1 MSTSYY
7 VETIERITE
16 QMLVEEVLAD
26 TENIKTDAIS
36 QTDRIKDL
44 AIDYIEKQRQDIVN
58 KLGENGVEKEL
69 NKIYATHY
77 SEEFYRQTI
86 ANHKRSVTPLQRV
99 FSILNTTDGTKK
111 EIRILNFLFTIERK
125 NKEVKEK

>member
-16 QMLVEEVLAD
+16 QMLVEEVLAETD
-26 TENIKTDAIS
+26 NIKTDAIR

-69 NKIYATHY
+69 NKIYGDTNAIYDNLQKVVPNTDAKIENTIRHKIVENGY
-77 SEEFYRQTI
+77 SIELSNDGSGNV
-86 ANHKRSVTPLQRV
+86 AV
-99 FSILNTTDGTKK
+99 IL
-111 EIRILNFLFTIERK
+111 RRK
-125 NKEVKEK
+125 A

>member
-16 QMLVEEVLAD
+16 QMLVEEVLAETD
-26 TENIKTDAIS
+26 NIKTDAIR

-58 KLGENGVEKEL
+58 KLGENGFKKEL
-69 NKIYATHY
+69 NKIYGDTNTIYDNLQEVVPNTDAKIENTIRHKIVENGY
-77 SEEFYRQTI
+77 SIELSNDGSGNV
-86 ANHKRSVTPLQRV
+86 AV
-99 FSILNTTDGTKK
+99 IL
-111 EIRILNFLFTIERK
+111 RRK
-125 NKEVKEK
+125 A

>member
-1 MSTSYY
+1 MPTSYY

-44 AIDYIEKQRQDIVN
+44 AIDYIEKQKQDIIN
-58 KLGENGVEKEL
+58 KLGENGVESEL
-69 NKIYATHY
+69 NKIDSDTTAIYNDLLNVVPNTDAKIEDTIRHKIVENGY
-77 SEEFYRQTI
+77 SIELSNDGSGNV
-86 ANHKRSVTPLQRV
+86 AV
-99 FSILNTTDGTKK
+99 IL
-111 EIRILNFLFTIERK
+111 RRK
-125 NKEVKEK
+125 A

>member
-16 QMLVEEVLAD
+16 QMLVEEVLAETD
-26 TENIKTDAIS
+26 NIKTDAIR

-58 KLGENGVEKEL
+58 KLGENGVKKEL
-69 NKIYATHY
+69 NKIYGDTNAIYDNLQEVVPNTDAKIENTIRHKIVENGY
-77 SEEFYRQTI
+77 SIELS
-86 ANHKRSVTPLQRV
+86 NDGSGNVDV
-99 FSILNTTDGTKK
+99 IL
-111 EIRILNFLFTIERK
+111 RRK
-125 NKEVKEK
+125 A

>member
-1 MSTSYY
+1 MPTSYY

-16 QMLVEEVLAD
+16 QMLVEEVLD
-26 TENIKTDAIS
+26 ETENIKADAIR

-69 NKIYATHY
+69 NKIYGDTNTIYDNLQEVVPNTDAKIENTIRHKIVENGY
-77 SEEFYRQTI
+77 SIELSNDGSGNV
-86 ANHKRSVTPLQRV
+86 AV
-99 FSILNTTDGTKK
+99 IL
-111 EIRILNFLFTIERK
+111 RRK
-125 NKEVKEK
+125 A

>member
-16 QMLVEEVLAD
+16 QMLVEEVLAETD
-26 TENIKTDAIS
+26 NIKTDAIR

-58 KLGENGVEKEL
+58 KLGENGVKKEL
-69 NKIYATHY
+69 NKIYGDTNAIYDNLQEVVPNTDAKIENTIRHKIVENGY
-77 SEEFYRQTI
+77 SIELSNDGSGNV
-86 ANHKRSVTPLQRV
+86 AV
-99 FSILNTTDGTKK
+99 IL
-111 EIRILNFLFTIERK
+111 RRK
-125 NKEVKEK
+125 A

>member
-1 MSTSYY
+1 MPTNYY

-16 QMLVEEVLAD
+16 QMLVEEVLAETD
-26 TENIKTDAIS
+26 NIKTDAIR

-69 NKIYATHY
+69 NKIYGDTNAIYDNLQEVVPNTDAKIENTIRHKIVENGY
-77 SEEFYRQTI
+77 SIELSNDGSGNV
-86 ANHKRSVTPLQRV
+86 AV
-99 FSILNTTDGTKK
+99 IL
-111 EIRILNFLFTIERK
+111 RRK
-125 NKEVKEK
+125 A

>member
-1 MSTSYY
+1 MPTSYY

-26 TENIKTDAIS
+26 TENIKTDAIT

-44 AIDYIEKQRQDIVN
+44 AIDYIKKQKQYIEN

-69 NKIYATHY
+69 NNIYGDTNAIYDNLQEVVPNTDAKIENTIRHNIIDNGY
-77 SEEFYRQTI
+77 SIELSNDGSGNV
-86 ANHKRSVTPLQRV
+86 AV
-99 FSILNTTDGTKK
+99 IL
-111 EIRILNFLFTIERK
+111 RRK
-125 NKEVKEK
+125 A